1 MILGDIVGDMVV
13 LVLGEVVLVL
23 GEVVLVVICFYQK
36 DEIKKD

>member
-1 MILGDIVGDMVV
+1 MGDMVV

-23 GEVVLVVICFYQK
+23 GEVVLVVLCSYQK